1 MATEIDEY
9 IAEFDS
15 LHNQILEII
24 DGMSHEE
31 FHWAPIPDETNSP
44 AVLLTLLLG
53 AESFR
58 VHEMAGGINI
68 NRNRDSEFLI
78 QDKSV
83 DQLKDTLRIVSAR
96 TKEVL
101 QGLDSGQLEKIQPA
115 VREYEG
121 SEAVRWHI
129 LHAIEHYGIHIGH
142 LTLTHQLYVRQHS
155 QSQ

>member
-1 MATEIDEY
+1 
-9 IAEFDS
+9 
-15 LHNQILEII
+15 
-24 DGMSHEE
+24 
-31 FHWAPIPDETNSP
+31 
-44 AVLLTLLLG
+44 
-53 AESFR
+53 
-58 VHEMAGGINI
+58 MAGGINI

>member
-44 AVLLTLLLG
+44 AVLLTHLLG

-96 TKEVL
+96 TKEAL
-101 QGLDSGQLEKIQPA
+101 QGLDSAQLEKIQPA

-121 SEAVRWHI
+121 AEAVRWHI

>member
-24 DGMSHEE
+24 DGMSHDEL
-31 FHWAPIPDETNSP
+31 HWAPIPGETNSP
-44 AVLLTLLLG
+44 AILLTHLLG

-58 VHEMAGGINI
+58 VHEMAGGIDI
-68 NRNRDSEFLI
+68 NRDRDSEFVI
-78 QDKSV
+78 QDKSL
-83 DQLKDTLRIVSAR
+83 DELRNTLSTVSTR
-96 TKEVL
+96 TRDVL
-101 QGLDSGQLEKIQPA
+101 RGLTNEQLEKIQPA

-142 LTLTHQLYVRQHS
+142 LTLTHQLYMKQQNNS
-155 QSQ
+155 E